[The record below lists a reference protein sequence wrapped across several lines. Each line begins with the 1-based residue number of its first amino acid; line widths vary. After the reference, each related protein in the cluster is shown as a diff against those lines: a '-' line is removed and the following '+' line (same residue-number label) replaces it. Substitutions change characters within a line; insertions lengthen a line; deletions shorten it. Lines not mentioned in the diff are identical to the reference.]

1 MTVIPLTPD
10 NQCPHCGALFWPPD
24 ANFCRLCGARV
35 TAVKTPFSSSAQP
48 PPPIPKL
55 PPPIPVAQRFTYS
68 LSTLMLAMTLIAVLT
83 EVCVLIPWL
92 GIPLVFI
99 SVSAWTRTAILLK
112 ANRTNW
118 HEAAWPDRMATVML
132 SFCEATMLFAGAV
145 GSGCIAM
152 FIACTMSGGQI
163 VRLGNGYLLVGVGIA
178 FAIGIFAYWTVT
190 YLSSSNPDKRKQF

>member
-1 MTVIPLTPD
+1 MSETPLSPD

-24 ANFCRLCGARV
+24 ANFCRLCGTRV
-35 TAVKTPFSSSAQP
+35 TAIKSPNQNSIQP

-55 PPPIPVAQRFTYS
+55 PPPVPVAQRFTYS

-92 GIPLVFI
+92 GIPLMCI
-99 SVSAWTRTAILLK
+99 SISAWTRTAILLK

-132 SFCEATMLFAGAV
+132 SFFEATMLLAGSVAA
-145 GSGCIAM
+145 GCFAM
-152 FIACTMSGGQI
+152 FVACTMSGGQ
-163 VRLGNGYLLVGVGIA
+163 VMQFGNGYLLVGIGIV
-178 FAIGIFAYWTVT
+178 FAIGIFGYWTLN
-190 YLSSSNPDKRKQF
+190 YLSNSNPDKRKRF